1 MALGNINA
9 TMITRL
15 LPGETVW
22 DGGHRSAVVGF
33 GVRRQR
39 RDAVYI
45 VKARL
50 HGQQKF
56 LTIGRHGR
64 WTPVGARREAKRLL
78 GLIASGRD
86 PAAGSDAP
94 TLGAAARLFLE
105 RQARRLRPRSLVEV
119 KRHLLVYAKPL
130 HGLRVTKLDR
140 RAIAARLSAI
150 ETANGASVRNRV
162 RASLSALLKWC
173 IHEGW
178 IDLNPVTATA
188 KAADSPSRDR
198 VLTNAEI
205 KALWGALRDNQF
217 GAIFKLLLLTAQR
230 RTEIGHLKWAEV
242 DFDRALIEL
251 PPERTKNKRRHEI
264 PLSAPALAILRA
276 QPRISG
282 RDAVFGFDSAA
293 GFTNWDAVKQELSA
307 SAKLTVPWRLHDL
320 RRTAATRMINL
331 GVLPHVVEAVLNH
344 YDGHRSGVAQ
354 VYNRSTY
361 GPEKAAALSRWADAL
376 LAIVDCTGT

>member
-1 MALGNINA
+1 VALGNINA
-9 TMITRL
+9 TLIARL
-15 LPGETVW
+15 LPGETIW
-22 DGGHRSAVVGF
+22 DGGHRSALVGF

-39 RDAVYI
+39 RHAVYI

-50 HGQQKF
+50 HGQQRF
-56 LTIGRHGR
+56 MTIGRHGR

-94 TLGAAARLFLE
+94 TLGAATQQFLE
-105 RQARRLRPRSLVEV
+105 RQVRCLRPRSLVEV
-119 KRHLLVYAKPL
+119 TRHLLVYAKPL
-130 HGLRVTKLDR
+130 HGLRITKLDR

-162 RASLSALLKWC
+162 RASLSTLFRWC

-178 IDLNPVTATA
+178 LDLNPVTATA

-198 VLTNAEI
+198 VLADAEI
-205 KALWGALRDNQF
+205 KALWGALRDDQF
-217 GAIFKLLLLTAQR
+217 GAVFKLLLLTAQR
-230 RTEIGHLKWAEV
+230 RTEIGNLRWDEI
-242 DFDRALIEL
+242 DFDRALIVL

-264 PLSAPALAILRA
+264 PLSVSALAILQA

-282 RDAVFGFDSAA
+282 RDFVFGFGGRA
-293 GFTNWDAVKQELSA
+293 GFANWDAAKQDLSA
-307 SAKLTVPWRLHDL
+307 RAKLAAPWRLHDL
-320 RRTAATRMINL
+320 RRTAATRMIDL
-331 GVLPHVVEAVLNH
+331 GVLPHIVEAVLNH

-354 VYNRSTY
+354 IYNRSEY
-361 GPEKAAALSRWADAL
+361 GPQKADALSRWADAL